1 MEGRSLN
8 PTYQKWLAT
17 VLTGLIT
24 GALDRLLADP
34 ISRETPPPV
43 QRSLV
48 EDTKE
53 AVIYAMVSVPGTILA
68 SVIVRRL
75 SGS

>member
-1 MEGRSLN
+1 
-8 PTYQKWLAT
+8 
-17 VLTGLIT
+17 
-24 GALDRLLADP
+24 LADAT
-34 ISRETPPPV
+34 SRETPA
-43 QRSLV
+43 QRRLA

-53 AVIYAMVSVPGTILA
+53 AVIYAMVSVPGTVLA